1 MLGGYNLCASL
12 VARAAAQAAKRAQL
26 RQGLPTRGGNAGRS
40 TSSRGGQAD
49 DDDDDG
55 SSAVRQ
61 RQREDDKMKMRKR
74 DGNRQS
80 RADTFAQHNVYKQ
93 TELSLYD
100 GVGAAAAAA
109 VDASVGGVVVVVVIA
124 GSQRQPSCVLFAHA
138 RVCVSV

>member
-1 MLGGYNLCASL
+1 
-12 VARAAAQAAKRAQL
+12 
-26 RQGLPTRGGNAGRS
+26 
-40 TSSRGGQAD
+40 
-49 DDDDDG
+49 
-55 SSAVRQ
+55 
-61 RQREDDKMKMRKR
+61 MRKR

-138 RVCVSV
+138 RVCVSVWVWEWVACRVGLVAPRAHSGTKVRRVQIVKYFYINKICWKL

>member
-1 MLGGYNLCASL
+1 MVG
-12 VARAAAQAAKRAQL
+12 
-26 RQGLPTRGGNAGRS
+26 S

-49 DDDDDG
+49 DNDDDDG
-55 SSAVRQ
+55 SAAVRQ

-100 GVGAAAAAA
+100 GVRAAAVAA
-109 VDASVGGVVVVVVIA
+109 VDASVGGVVVIA
-124 GSQRQPSCVLFAHA
+124 GSQRQPSCV
-138 RVCVSV
+138 

>member
-1 MLGGYNLCASL
+1 MVG
-12 VARAAAQAAKRAQL
+12 
-26 RQGLPTRGGNAGRS
+26 S

-49 DDDDDG
+49 DDDDG
-55 SSAVRQ
+55 SAAVRQ

-100 GVGAAAAAA
+100 GVGTAAVAA
-109 VDASVGGVVVVVVIA
+109 VDASVGGSVVVVVVIA
-124 GSQRQPSCVLFAHA
+124 GSQRQPSCV
-138 RVCVSV
+138 